1 MLASH
6 HVTVF
11 DPFLVR
17 LDVVRD
23 AELHRGTW
31 WTLHEEDGVVLVR
44 ATTTPDDQET
54 WAQIQWTG
62 GAPVTGNPNLR
73 AVPRA
78 VFDEQIIG
86 ATLGG
91 VEDELVVRVFRLISL
106 VLSAN
111 EASYD
116 PAATVTATATTLPDV
131 PDAWSQLVWHGVAS
145 SNGNTA
151 QVSRNQL
158 GSRGVQVSLQGK
170 PLSDT
175 VTVHPVLVSLV
186 LSANQ
191 ASYDTAA
198 TVTATATT
206 SPDLPA
212 AWDQLVWHGVA
223 SSNGNTAQVSCD
235 QLGSRDVQVSLRGKP
250 LSDTLTVHPVLV
262 SLVLSANQASYDTAA
277 TVTATATTLPDL
289 PAAWSQL
296 QWEGA
301 TPSGDQHTAQVSCD
315 QLGSRNVR
323 VSLRGASRSDT
334 LTVHPVLVSL
344 VLGTK
349 EASYDAAATVTAT
362 ATTSPDVPDA
372 WSQLQWEGAAPSG
385 DQHTAQISCDQLG
398 SRNVRVSL
406 RGASRSDTLTVHPVL
421 VSLVLSTK
429 EASYD
434 TAATVTATATTS
446 PDVPDAWSQLQWEG
460 AAPSGDQHTAQVS
473 CDQLGSRNVRVSL
486 RGASRAD
493 TLTVHPVLVRLDV
506 ANATD
511 NGSGA
516 WEAFKGTTDVVIR
529 AVTSPPAA
537 ASQVTW
543 VGGVPVQAGIV
554 NVSCADIG
562 TTDIEAALKGPPQKV
577 TIIVKRNLPALLG
590 NYGADQKILTA
601 AERFFTHRGT
611 EPQLGD
617 AVRRAYQARELHSW
631 LQLASVELQFTQGL
645 TLLESLAPACLAANL
660 PATAQLLKAACD
672 VVRKGPTAV
681 AVAQLLS
688 RYYTLDR
695 CVKLTEL
702 LALPLSDADWRT
714 ILADHQLWPLGR
726 SFLVFDRMLRYAA
739 SANFG
744 SDRALNVLHALRW
757 VIDDFDKAMEIL
769 ASAPTLPNTRL
780 FWLLECG
787 QRVMGDPAA
796 AGLLIE
802 AQGTPLGKE
811 AAEVLVQSWGIAGQ
825 QAQDA
830 LDYATNGAGTLD
842 VVHERLFALKS
853 TGGNQ
858 QRANQ
863 LLAQQ
868 DYGVHDARAL
878 LQTSA
883 GRNCAEHYANNDN
896 SAKEAAELRRN
907 VGANAC
913 ITSGLD
919 GMATQLA
926 RVLHQHRAEIN
937 GLQVDAETSLMKYTT
952 HRAGKLW
959 ISIQGGNPVKEDWV
973 GLEVVL
979 IRRSNGT
986 LFVKHCQPTT
996 AKSWA

>member
-1 MLASH
+1 MKRNIPTGYDLQPRKRHKPSPRQEARDQAFGEHSARRVGDPILACRDCRPVLVNLRVIAGATPIGPSASRTTTHPAGFVLLEADTIPNDGTAWNQIAWVGGLDAGSPRHRLVPRSQAGDFVVFACLGPMFASH

-31 WTLHEEDGVVLVR
+31 WTLHEEDGGVLVR
-44 ATTTPDDQET
+44 ATTTPDDEET

-62 GAPVTGNPNLR
+62 GAPADGSPNLR
-73 AVPRA
+73 TVSRA

-91 VEDELVVRVFRLISL
+91 FEDELVVRAFRLDSL

-111 EASYD
+111 
-116 PAATVTATATTLPDV
+116 
-131 PDAWSQLVWHGVAS
+131 
-145 SNGNTA
+145 
-151 QVSRNQL
+151 
-158 GSRGVQVSLQGK
+158 
-170 PLSDT
+170 
-175 VTVHPVLVSLV
+175 
-186 LSANQ
+186 
-191 ASYDTAA
+191 
-198 TVTATATT
+198 
-206 SPDLPA
+206 
-212 AWDQLVWHGVA
+212 
-223 SSNGNTAQVSCD
+223 
-235 QLGSRDVQVSLRGKP
+235 
-250 LSDTLTVHPVLV
+250 
-262 SLVLSANQASYDTAA
+262 
-277 TVTATATTLPDL
+277 
-289 PAAWSQL
+289 
-296 QWEGA
+296 
-301 TPSGDQHTAQVSCD
+301 
-315 QLGSRNVR
+315 
-323 VSLRGASRSDT
+323 
-334 LTVHPVLVSL
+334 
-344 VLGTK
+344 
-349 EASYDAAATVTAT
+349 
-362 ATTSPDVPDA
+362 
-372 WSQLQWEGAAPSG
+372 
-385 DQHTAQISCDQLG
+385 
-398 SRNVRVSL
+398 
-406 RGASRSDTLTVHPVL
+406 
-421 VSLVLSTK
+421 

-446 PDVPDAWSQLQWEG
+446 PDDPAVWAQLGWHGVASSNGNTALVSCDQLGSQNVRVSLRGQFRSATLTVRPVLVSLELSNREASHDAAATVTATATTLPDVPNAWNQLQWEG

-473 CDQLGSRNVRVSL
+473 CDQLGSREVRVSL
-486 RGASRAD
+486 RGASRSD

-506 ANATD
+506 VNATD

-529 AVTSPPAA
+529 AVTSPPPA
-537 ASQVTW
+537 ASQITW

-562 TTDIEAALKGPPQKV
+562 TTDIEAALNGPPQKV
-577 TIIVKRNLPALLG
+577 TIIVKRDLPALLG

-601 AERFFTHRGT
+601 AEKFFTHRGT

-617 AVRRAYQARELHSW
+617 AVRRSYPPRELHSW
-631 LQLASVELQFTQGL
+631 LQLASVELQVTPGL
-645 TLLESLAPACLAANL
+645 TLLKSLAPACLAANL
-660 PATAQLLKAACD
+660 QATAQLLKAACD
-672 VVRKGPTAV
+672 VVRKGRTAV

-688 RYYTLDR
+688 RYYTPDR

-702 LALPLSDADWRT
+702 LALPLSDADWST
-714 ILADHQLWPLGR
+714 ILADHQLWPVGR
-726 SFLVFDRMLRYAA
+726 NFLVFDRVLRASA

-757 VIDDFDKAMEIL
+757 VIDDFDKAMVIL
-769 ASAPTLPNTRL
+769 ASAPALPEARL
-780 FWLLECG
+780 LWLLEPG
-787 QRVMGDPAA
+787 QRVLGDAA
-796 AGLLIE
+796 NAGLLIE

-830 LDYATNGAGTLD
+830 LDYATNGAATFD
-842 VVHERLFALKS
+842 VVHERLFALKA

-863 LLAQQ
+863 LLVQQ
-868 DYGVHDARAL
+868 DYAVHDARAL
-878 LQTSA
+878 LARNA
-883 GRNCAEHYANNDN
+883 GKNCAEHYADNDN
-896 SAKEAAELRRN
+896 SAKNATELRRN

-913 ITSGLD
+913 IPSGLD

-937 GLQVDAETSLMKYTT
+937 GLQNGTETTLMKYTT
-952 HRAGKLW
+952 HGAGELW

-979 IRRSNGT
+979 IRRSNGS

-996 AKSWA
+996 AKSWV

>member
-1 MLASH
+1 M
-6 HVTVF
+6 
-11 DPFLVR
+11 R

-23 AELHRGTW
+23 AELHLGTW

-62 GAPVTGNPNLR
+62 GAPVAGGPNLR
-73 AVPRA
+73 AVSRA
-78 VFDEQIIG
+78 LFDEQIIG
-86 ATLGG
+86 ASLGG
-91 VEDELVVRVFRLISL
+91 VEDELVVRGFRLESL

-111 EASYD
+111 EA
-116 PAATVTATATTLPDV
+116 P
-131 PDAWSQLVWHGVAS
+131 
-145 SNGNTA
+145 
-151 QVSRNQL
+151 
-158 GSRGVQVSLQGK
+158 
-170 PLSDT
+170 
-175 VTVHPVLVSLV
+175 
-186 LSANQ
+186 
-191 ASYDTAA
+191 YDTAA

-206 SPDLPA
+206 SPDDPA
-212 AWDQLVWHGVA
+212 VWGQLGWHGVA
-223 SSNGNTAQVSCD
+223 SSNGNTALVSCDQLGSRSVRVSLRGASRSGTLTVRPVLVSLALSTKEASYDAAATVTATATTSPDVPDAWDQLQWEGAAPSDDQHTAQVSCD
-235 QLGSRDVQVSLRGKP
+235 QLGSRDVRVSLRGASR
-250 LSDTLTVHPVLV
+250 SDTLTVHPVLV
-262 SLVLSANQASYDTAA
+262 SLVLSANEASYDAAA
-277 TVTATATTLPDL
+277 TVTATATTSPDL
-289 PAAWSQL
+289 PDAWDQLQWEGAAPSDDQHTAQVSCDQLGSRDVRVSLRGASRSDTLTVHPVLVSLVLSANEASYDAAATVTATATTSPDVPDAWDQL

-315 QLGSRNVR
+315 QLGSRDVR
-323 VSLRGASRSDT
+323 VSLRGQSRS
-334 LTVHPVLVSL
+334 
-344 VLGTK
+344 
-349 EASYDAAATVTAT
+349 
-362 ATTSPDVPDA
+362 
-372 WSQLQWEGAAPSG
+372 
-385 DQHTAQISCDQLG
+385 
-398 SRNVRVSL
+398 
-406 RGASRSDTLTVHPVL
+406 
-421 VSLVLSTK
+421 
-429 EASYD
+429 
-434 TAATVTATATTS
+434 
-446 PDVPDAWSQLQWEG
+446 
-460 AAPSGDQHTAQVS
+460 
-473 CDQLGSRNVRVSL
+473 
-486 RGASRAD
+486 D

-506 ANATD
+506 VNATD

-543 VGGVPVQAGIV
+543 VGGVPAQAGIV

-617 AVRRAYQARELHSW
+617 VVRRSYQARELHSW
-631 LQLASVELQFTQGL
+631 LQLASVELQLTQGL

-672 VVRKGPTAV
+672 VVRKGRTAA

-688 RYYTLDR
+688 RYYTPDR
-695 CVKLTEL
+695 CVKLTQL
-702 LALPLSDADWRT
+702 LALPLSDADWST

-726 SFLVFDRMLRYAA
+726 NFLVFDRMLSYAA

-757 VIDDFDKAMEIL
+757 VIDDFDKAKEML
-769 ASAPTLPNTRL
+769 ASAPALTDARL
-780 FWLLECG
+780 LWLLERG
-787 QRVMGDPAA
+787 QRVMGNPAA

-811 AAEVLVQSWGIAGQ
+811 AAEVLVQSWNIAGQ

-830 LDYATNGAGTLD
+830 LDYATNGAGTFD
-842 VVHERLFALKS
+842 VVHERLFALKAAR
-853 TGGNQ
+853 GVQ
-858 QRANQ
+858 QTANN

-868 DYGVHDARAL
+868 DYHVHDARAL
-878 LQTSA
+878 LGRSA
-883 GRNCAEHYANNDN
+883 GRNCAEHYADNDN
-896 SAKEAAELRRN
+896 SARDAAELRRN

-913 ITSGLD
+913 VPSGLD
-919 GMATQLA
+919 GMAVQLA

-952 HRAGKLW
+952 HGAGKLW

-996 AKSWA
+996 AKSWV